1 MQSNSIPDT
10 CDLGENWTSLR
21 SGYVDRKVLCGGS
34 CVLYLPLMTT
44 KRDDYI
50 SWEEYFMAVA
60 QLSAKRSK
68 DPNTQ
73 VGACIVNRKK
83 RIIGIGYNGFPA
95 GCSDDELPWGRE
107 GDFLDTKYPFVCH
120 AEMNAITN
128 ATNRPDLNGATLY
141 VSLFPCNECAK
152 LIVQVGITEVV
163 YLSDKYHDD
172 DVFVAARRIFDMAGV
187 TCRQLKPTATRLELL
202 LE

>member
-1 MQSNSIPDT
+1 MAEKKSKK
-10 CDLGENWTSLR
+10 GTS
-21 SGYVDRKVLCGGS
+21 GD
-34 CVLYLPLMTT
+34 T
-44 KRDDYI
+44 KRTSYI

-60 QLSAKRSK
+60 QLSAQRSK

-73 VGACIVNRKK
+73 VGACIVNRNK

-95 GCSDDELPWGRE
+95 GCSDDELPWSRDGL
-107 GDFLDTKYPFVCH
+107 FLDTKYPYVCH

-163 YLSDKYHDD
+163 FLQDKYHDEE
-172 DVFVAARRIFDMAGV
+172 VFIASRRIFDMAGV
-187 TCRQLKPTATRLELL
+187 KYRALEPQNKHINLL

>member
-1 MQSNSIPDT
+1 
-10 CDLGENWTSLR
+10 
-21 SGYVDRKVLCGGS
+21 
-34 CVLYLPLMTT
+34 MTT

-60 QLSAKRSK
+60 QLSARRSK

-73 VGACIVNRKK
+73 VGACIVNKNK

-107 GDFLDTKYPFVCH
+107 GSFLDTKYPFVCH

-163 YLSDKYHDD
+163 YLSDKYHSQ
-172 DVFVAARRIFDMAGV
+172 DVFVAARKIFDMAGV
-187 TCRQLKPTATRLELL
+187 GYRQLVPETTRLVLV